1 MAAACYAAARIR
13 ACGLEMR
20 QLVAQAISDPA
31 SWTGDSATRD
41 RHPDRRCDHAVSVT
55 PHATDPRSLEFQRRF
70 AAAVPVVVVGK
81 RIDEVKLDRIAGS
94 SGPPPGFNAA
104 LERIEEQART
114 GRTNPEVTLAL
125 DQEVAREPRP
135 RTALA
140 EPRPGR

>member
-1 MAAACYAAARIR
+1 
-13 ACGLEMR
+13 MR

-41 RHPDRRCDHAVSVT
+41 RHPDRRCDHAVRVT

-94 SGPPPGFNAA
+94 SGPPQGVNTA
-104 LERIEEQART
+104 LERIKEQART
-114 GRTNPEVTLAL
+114 GRTTPK
-125 DQEVAREPRP
+125 
-135 RTALA
+135 
-140 EPRPGR
+140 